1 VRRIALL
8 VMVVVVLAACGGEQ
22 ATPFPAELPAT
33 PTNPPAATDIP
44 PIRYVLAANTIG
56 YVADL
61 AALEDAAQV
70 EQRAEA
76 VDPAALGAAFDL
88 VATYGAYEGWQR
100 SPLTPQAML
109 VINPN
114 ADPLTPE
121 LADLLRR
128 AVNPQPVVD
137 TLNIP
142 GVIPAVAVSVS
153 PRSVR
158 EQLANAGRPDGLQIA
173 LGHTFV
179 PGAEAIA
186 AQLEAI
192 NVDVRLVAYPLDEIE
207 AALTAGSVQMAL
219 ITWTAAEQ
227 QAAWRGLFGAAYT
240 ADLYNLPISYLAV
253 DGLLITTTSG
263 GWPLPGWE

>member
-1 VRRIALL
+1 VRRLALL
-8 VMVVVVLAACGGEQ
+8 LMVLLIGACSDDA
-22 ATPFPAELPAT
+22 ATPFPAQLPTT
-33 PTNPPAATDIP
+33 PTSPPQATDIP
-44 PIRYVLAANTIG
+44 PIRYVLGANTIG

-61 AALEDAAQV
+61 AALEAAAQV
-70 EQRAEA
+70 EQRAES
-76 VDPAALGAAFDL
+76 VDPAGLGGAFDL

-109 VINPN
+109 VINPD
-114 ADPLTPE
+114 ADPLTPD

-128 AVNPQPVVD
+128 AINPQPVVD
-137 TLNIP
+137 ALGIP
-142 GVIPAVAVSVS
+142 GVNPAMVMSVS
-153 PRSVR
+153 PRALR

-186 AQLEAI
+186 AQLDAI
-192 NVDVRLVAYPLDEIE
+192 NVDVRLVAVPADEIN
-207 AALTAGSVQMAL
+207 AALTAGRVQMAL
-219 ITWTAAEQ
+219 VTWTDPAQ
-227 QAAWRGLFGAAYT
+227 QADWRGLFGAAYT

-253 DGLLITTTSG
+253 DGLTINTTPG